1 MSTSLMDDSVT
12 RTPSTVSAS
21 QRLRTTMAAMRLS
34 FTWFGTLKSL
44 STEQKG
50 RAADTFG
57 AEQQFF
63 SAGKKLLDTRGP
75 AFRAVTGV
83 RGNAS
88 SYFKAVSLPYPE
100 PGIRLVRQT
109 DIDEISIRM
118 RGFKQE
124 LDEAVDTLSD
134 RFDELK
140 QVARGRLGDLF
151 NPGDY
156 PHSLCGLFDVT
167 WEFPSVEPP
176 SYLQQLNPALYEQ
189 ECTRVRSRFDEAVQL
204 AEVAFTDELAK
215 LVEHLAERITGDDD
229 GRPKVFRDSVVENLQ
244 SFFERFRT
252 LNIRSNDQL
261 DELVDRV
268 QRVVRGVEPQQ
279 LRDKQSLRQKIATQL
294 SSVQSSLDQMLVDRP
309 RRNILRRPR

>member
-1 MSTSLMDDSVT
+1 MSTTLMDDSVT
-12 RTPSTVSAS
+12 RTPSTVSVS
-21 QRLRTTMAAMRLS
+21 QRLHTTMAAMRLS

-57 AEQQFF
+57 AEQQFL
-63 SAGKKLLDTRGP
+63 SAGKKLLDTRDP
-75 AFRAVTGV
+75 AFRAVTAV

-100 PGIRLVRQT
+100 PGIRLIRQT

-124 LDEAVDTLSD
+124 LDEAVDTLND

-140 QVARGRLGDLF
+140 QVARGSLGDLF
-151 NPGDY
+151 NPSDY
-156 PHSLCGLFDVT
+156 PLSLSGLFDVT

-189 ECTRVRSRFDEAVQL
+189 ECNRVRSRFDEAVQL
-204 AEVAFTDELAK
+204 AEAAFTDELAK

-279 LRDKQSLRQKIATQL
+279 FRDKQSLRKKIATQL

>member
-1 MSTSLMDDSVT
+1 
-12 RTPSTVSAS
+12 
-21 QRLRTTMAAMRLS
+21 LS
-34 FTWFGTLKSL
+34 
-44 STEQKG
+44 
-50 RAADTFG
+50 
-57 AEQQFF
+57 
-63 SAGKKLLDTRGP
+63 
-75 AFRAVTGV
+75 
-83 RGNAS
+83 
-88 SYFKAVSLPYPE
+88 
-100 PGIRLVRQT
+100 
-109 DIDEISIRM
+109 
-118 RGFKQE
+118 
-124 LDEAVDTLSD
+124 
-134 RFDELK
+134 
-140 QVARGRLGDLF
+140 
-151 NPGDY
+151 
-156 PHSLCGLFDVT
+156 GLFDVS

-189 ECTRVRSRFDEAVQL
+189 ECNRVRSRFDEAVQL
-204 AEVAFTDELAK
+204 AEAAFTDELAK

-279 LRDKQSLRQKIATQL
+279 LRDKQSLRKKIATQL

>member
-1 MSTSLMDDSVT
+1 
-12 RTPSTVSAS
+12 
-21 QRLRTTMAAMRLS
+21 MAAMRLS

-44 STEQKG
+44 STEQKA

-57 AEQQFF
+57 AEQQFL
-63 SAGKKLLDTRGP
+63 SAGKKLLDTRDP
-75 AFRAVTGV
+75 AFRAVTAV

-100 PGIRLVRQT
+100 PGIRLIRQT

-156 PHSLCGLFDVT
+156 PLSLSGLFDVT

-189 ECTRVRSRFDEAVQL
+189 ECNRVRSRFDEAVQL
-204 AEVAFTDELAK
+204 AEAAFTDELAK